1 MKFQILIFIHN
12 YIVDFVD
19 KKQKILYEIKPD
31 SEKDKKLNQVKR
43 EFVLEWCKKNNFSYI
58 IIGDEWFKKNFKNHK
73 NLIFKQKDSKNLLK
87 KLKQFE

>member
-43 EFVLEWCKKNNFSYI
+43 EFVLE
-58 IIGDEWFKKNFKNHK
+58 
-73 NLIFKQKDSKNLLK
+73 
-87 KLKQFE
+87 